1 MNINTLGEK
10 HHADS
15 KYENKLALTAIP
27 DSEPL
32 RTECSHFNLHV
43 L

>member
-1 MNINTLGEK
+1 MKINTLGEK

-15 KYENKLALTAIP
+15 KYENKFALTAIP
-27 DSEPL
+27 GFEPL
-32 RTECSHFNLHV
+32 RTDCSHFNLHV